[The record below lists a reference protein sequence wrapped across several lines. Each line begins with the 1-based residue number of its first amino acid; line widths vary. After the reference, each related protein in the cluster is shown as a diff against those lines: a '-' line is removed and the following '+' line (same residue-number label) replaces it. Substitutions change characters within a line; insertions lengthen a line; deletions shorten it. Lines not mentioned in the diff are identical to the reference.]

1 MSKDLN
7 SGRIGIINGGVG
19 IYETVTYVK
28 SPPKLFPK
36 RLWWLLAS
44 IFTEQVVEKRTN
56 K

>member
-1 MSKDLN
+1 MSKEIH
-7 SGRIGIINGGVG
+7 SGRIGIIHGGIDV
-19 IYETVTYVK
+19 YETVTYVK
-28 SPPKLFPK
+28 SPPRLFPK